1 MSRKW
6 NSAAEL
12 AAALRARADEKRNT
26 VLSPDTARLIA
37 LLLEAPRQHRDRPW
51 VDVHAQGSAIY
62 KLDAKGDIEEVVA
75 FASNSIVA
83 RAAFN
88 ELCASYPRYSFS
100 QRRRSWVE
108 EERIVGEDGSP

>member
-1 MSRKW
+1 ML
-6 NSAAEL
+6 E
-12 AAALRARADEKRNT
+12 
-26 VLSPDTARLIA
+26 SPR
-37 LLLEAPRQHRDRPW
+37 PPRDRSW
-51 VDVHAQGSAIY
+51 IDVHAQGSAIY
-62 KLDAKGDIEEVVA
+62 KLDAQGDIDEVVA

-108 EERIVGEDGSP
+108 EERIVGEEEPNQTLKKGGDAPGLG

>member
-1 MSRKW
+1 M
-6 NSAAEL
+6 
-12 AAALRARADEKRNT
+12 
-26 VLSPDTARLIA
+26 
-37 LLLEAPRQHRDRPW
+37 LESPRQPRGRSW
-51 VDVHAQGSAIY
+51 IDVHAQGSAIY

-108 EERIVGEDGSP
+108 EERIVGEEESRTRR